1 MPTEMSRIIDCEAIN
16 CVYNKGKKCHTLAIT
31 VGDELEA
38 SCDTFFPAENKGGF
52 TDINGGVGA
61 CKISN
66 VSTMTPLNAPHPN
79 PRYHTRHHAI
89 AALISLKRVNHP
101 AGWKASPTGKSSLY
115 KPIVIPPDLFSSK
128 H

>member
-1 MPTEMSRIIDCEAIN
+1 MSRIIDCEAIN

-66 VSTMTPLNAPHPN
+66 CEYNDAFECTASGIHVIT
-79 PRYHTRHHAI
+79 HA
-89 AALISLKRVNHP
+89 NHADCGTYQP
-101 AGWKASPTGKSSLY
+101 KKT
-115 KPIVIPPDLFSSK
+115 
-128 H
+128 

>member
-66 VSTMTPLNAPHPN
+66 CEYNDAFECTASGIHVIT
-79 PRYHTRHHAI
+79 HA
-89 AALISLKRVNHP
+89 NHADCGTYQP
-101 AGWKASPTGKSSLY
+101 KKT
-115 KPIVIPPDLFSSK
+115 
-128 H
+128 